1 MQLFQKIIL
10 IFAADS
16 GALCIAV
23 QIFVVNNRSVML
35 FSCKSKTW
43 EIFIHCKESSES
55 IRMLQVEEERHDSF
69 MR

>member
-16 GALCIAV
+16 CALCIAV

-35 FSCKSKTW
+35 FSCKSKT
-43 EIFIHCKESSES
+43 
-55 IRMLQVEEERHDSF
+55 
-69 MR
+69 